1 MAKVL
6 VGTCSW
12 TDPTLL
18 ASGWYPRQA
27 KTAEQRL
34 QYYAA
39 TFPVVEVDATYYA
52 MPSEKTARLWVER
65 TPQDFTFNIKAFSLF
80 TNHPTQLRALP
91 QDVRMLIPPTGK
103 NNLYYRD
110 IPEEVRAMLWQR
122 FADALLPLDSAG
134 KLGVV
139 VFQFPEWFLPGS
151 DSVHYIEGARQHLP
165 QYRLA
170 VEFRNGAW
178 VSESRREETFGFL
191 RENKLSYVSVDEP
204 QGFRSSVPPIAEATS
219 DIAVVRF
226 HGRNRDT
233 WDKKGIS
240 VAERF
245 NYLYKPEELKEWLPR
260 LSRVASQVKELH
272 VMFNNCYQDSGVRNA
287 RDMGVLM
294 ESEPSLF
301 PDYQR
306 PPRRERAAG
315 PGAGLFGEAG

>member
-1 MAKVL
+1 
-6 VGTCSW
+6 
-12 TDPTLL
+12 
-18 ASGWYPRQA
+18 
-27 KTAEQRL
+27 
-34 QYYAA
+34 
-39 TFPVVEVDATYYA
+39 
-52 MPSEKTARLWVER
+52 
-65 TPQDFTFNIKAFSLF
+65 
-80 TNHPTQLRALP
+80 
-91 QDVRMLIPPTGK
+91 
-103 NNLYYRD
+103 
-110 IPEEVRAMLWQR
+110 MLWQR
-122 FADALLPLDSAG
+122 FAEALLPLDSAG

-139 VFQFPEWFLPGS
+139 VFQFPEWFFPGS
-151 DSVHYIEGARQHLP
+151 DSLRYIEGARQHLP

-191 RENKLSYVSVDEP
+191 RENKMSYVSVDEP

-219 DIAVVRF
+219 DIGMVRF
-226 HGRNRDT
+226 HGRNGDT

-260 LSRVASQVKELH
+260 LSIVASQVKELH
-272 VMFNNCYQDSGVRNA
+272 VMFNNCYQDSGVKNA
-287 RDMGVLM
+287 RDMDVLM

-306 PPRRERAAG
+306 PPKEERANR